1 VVRPRAD
8 SARRSLAIFVDQALS
23 SASNFLLVIL
33 VARLLT
39 TSEFGTFAVGF
50 SVLAV
55 GLGLSRANLGVPLS
69 VDVPR
74 ETDPRAV
81 DEAIGRSIAV
91 GLVTGAVIGVVVG
104 ALGLLVGDGTTL
116 RATLLVLACASPF
129 LVVQDVARFVAVAQA
144 TPGKAL
150 VSDLVWVLT
159 GLVVLAGS
167 AVTHRIGAL
176 TACGGWVLGGLLAL
190 GTVRSCL
197 RRPRWRGTW
206 RWFAHDRRRRHLSV
220 DALTAAATPL
230 LVVTVVATVCSPAT
244 VGSLRGASTL
254 MSPINVGI
262 AAVGLGAVAE
272 LSRRSP
278 SQARRFMAM
287 VSAGLA
293 AGSVLWGAMVWLLPG
308 TVGTFLLGPTWASAR
323 HVLPFSTAELV
334 GLSVWTG
341 AISLLRATD
350 RTRASASFR
359 GVYLVLTLIF
369 AGAAAVFWGTASGV
383 QAALAGSAA
392 VLALVSWISVLRPAD
407 ADHVVPDRSAAA
419 T

>member
-1 VVRPRAD
+1 
-8 SARRSLAIFVDQALS
+8 
-23 SASNFLLVIL
+23 
-33 VARLLT
+33 
-39 TSEFGTFAVGF
+39 
-50 SVLAV
+50 
-55 GLGLSRANLGVPLS
+55 
-69 VDVPR
+69 
-74 ETDPRAV
+74 
-81 DEAIGRSIAV
+81 
-91 GLVTGAVIGVVVG
+91 
-104 ALGLLVGDGTTL
+104 
-116 RATLLVLACASPF
+116 
-129 LVVQDVARFVAVAQA
+129 
-144 TPGKAL
+144 
-150 VSDLVWVLT
+150 
-159 GLVVLAGS
+159 
-167 AVTHRIGAL
+167 
-176 TACGGWVLGGLLAL
+176 
-190 GTVRSCL
+190 
-197 RRPRWRGTW
+197 
-206 RWFAHDRRRRHLSV
+206 
-220 DALTAAATPL
+220 
-230 LVVTVVATVCSPAT
+230 
-244 VGSLRGASTL
+244 
-254 MSPINVGI
+254 
-262 AAVGLGAVAE
+262 
-272 LSRRSP
+272 
-278 SQARRFMAM
+278 M